1 LFELE
6 APIVDSGSNKSKN
19 QSFQEGMMPAIRLRL
34 KKVDLGHY
42 TTSAFLLTM
51 TGFLVL
57 LLIPLSVLASDTLIA
72 TQEVQHYVAGSQV
85 TITNTIEYTGTLT
98 ALGFRSTLPDGW
110 SFITTSSVYEP
121 DLKPRAGSSGILAFA
136 WVMPPES
143 PFTFTYTVS
152 VPSDENGGK
161 QISSVVL
168 YRRLGGELSET
179 VNPSPLVLV
188 TQ

>member
-1 LFELE
+1 MAAFVL
-6 APIVDSGSNKSKN
+6 K
-19 QSFQEGMMPAIRLRL
+19 L
-34 KKVDLGHY
+34 KKGHLGHSK
-42 TTSAFLLTM
+42 TSALIFTVI
-51 TGFLVL
+51 GFLVL
-57 LLIPLSVLASDTLIA
+57 LLIPVSVLASDSLIA
-72 TQEVQHYVAGSQV
+72 THEVQDYVTGSQV

-98 ALGFRSTLPDGW
+98 ALGFRLTLPDGW

-121 DLKPRAGSSGILAFA
+121 DIKPGAGSSGILEFA
-136 WVMPPES
+136 WVTPPES

-168 YRRLGGELSET
+168 YRRLGGELGET
-179 VNPSPLVLV
+179 VNPSPLVLA